1 MTAMAPTSIQQSR
14 PPVSVTAQDAELARD
29 ASRVVAAHLQAGMPL
44 RLMALEGTC
53 ETVVMPGAATRL
65 VLEILKNL
73 SACKTMTLIPVDAE
87 LTTQQ
92 AADLLNVSR
101 PFLIQRLERGEIP
114 YRTVGRHRRIL
125 SKDLF
130 AYKAKIDAS
139 RRADLDDL
147 AAEAQEL
154 GLGY

>member
-1 MTAMAPTSIQQSR
+1 MAPTSIQQSR
-14 PPVSVTAQDAELARD
+14 PPVLLSQQDAELARD
-29 ASRVVAAHLQAGMPL
+29 ASRVVASHLRAGLPL
-44 RLMALEGTC
+44 RLKALEGEC

-73 SACKTMTLIPVDAE
+73 SACKTMTVVPVDAE

-101 PFLIQRLERGEIP
+101 PFLVQRLERGEIP

-130 AYKAKIDAS
+130 AYKDRIDA
-139 RRADLDDL
+139 RRREVLDDL
-147 AAEAQEL
+147 VAEAQDL
-154 GLGY
+154 NLGY